1 MSKAVILAAGR
12 GTRMGSLT
20 EDRPK
25 PMVELRGKPV
35 LEHLL
40 DRLRAAGFTQACIVT
55 GYRAEM
61 IEEHFRHYPLTLTFL
76 RQPEVNGTATAAA
89 LARDFAGRDEFL
101 LTYGDIITGEGVYR
115 GLFDTLLADATLA
128 GTLAVKDVDD
138 PWQGAAVYERDGI
151 ITRIVEK
158 PPRGTSST
166 RWNSAGIYAFRPVL
180 FDEISRVD
188 VSPRGEYEITS
199 AFAAMIACGLRIRIF
214 PIEGAWRD
222 IGRPEDLDDA
232 VVSG

>member
-1 MSKAVILAAGR
+1 MPKAVILAAGR

-40 DRLRAAGFTQACIVT
+40 DRLRAAGFSQACVVT

-61 IEEHFRHYPLTLTFL
+61 IEEHFRAYPLPLTFI
-76 RQPEVNGTATAAA
+76 RQKEVNGTATAAA
-89 LARDFAGRDEFL
+89 LARDFAGTDEFL
-101 LTYGDIITGEGVYR
+101 LTYGDILTGEAVYS

-180 FDEISRVD
+180 FEEIARVG

-199 AFAAMIACGLRIRIF
+199 AFAAMIARGLKIRIF

-222 IGRPEDLDDA
+222 IGRPEDLDEA
-232 VVSG
+232 AVSG